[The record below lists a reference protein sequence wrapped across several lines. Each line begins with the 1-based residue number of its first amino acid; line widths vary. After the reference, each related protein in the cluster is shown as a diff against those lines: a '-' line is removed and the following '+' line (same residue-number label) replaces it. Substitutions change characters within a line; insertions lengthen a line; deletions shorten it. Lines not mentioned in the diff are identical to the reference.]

1 MITNDEFMAEV
12 EGFLSRSGMAPTR
25 FGQDAVGDPNLVRN
39 LREGRSPS
47 LKTVE
52 RVLECIRRN
61 EVAIHSPNTN
71 SEVAA

>member
-1 MITNDEFMAEV
+1 MMTNEQFMAEV

-25 FGQDAVGDPNLVRN
+25 FGQDAVGDPNLIRN

-52 RVLECIRRN
+52 RVLDCIRRN
-61 EVAIHSPNTN
+61 DVAIHSPTTN